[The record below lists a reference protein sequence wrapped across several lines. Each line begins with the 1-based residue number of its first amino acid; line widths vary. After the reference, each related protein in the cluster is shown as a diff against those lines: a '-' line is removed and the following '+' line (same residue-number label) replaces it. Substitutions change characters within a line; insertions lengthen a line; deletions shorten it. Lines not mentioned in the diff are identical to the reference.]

1 MITITPATNTHR
13 QAIINLLTENKLPV
27 EDLPSSLDNFVI
39 ALDDDA
45 IIGAAG
51 LEAYG
56 TFGLLR
62 SVVVAQAYRNKQ
74 VASQLLA
81 AIEGEAKVHAM
92 QGIFLL
98 TETAP
103 QYFTKKGFETITR
116 DEVPD
121 AVKVSSE
128 FSHVCPV
135 SAVVMKK
142 SIA

>member
-39 ALDDDA
+39 ALDDGA

-74 VASQLLA
+74 VAAQLLA
-81 AIEGEAKVHAM
+81 AIEVEAKVHAM

-121 AVKVSSE
+121 AVKASSE